1 MDFLSIA
8 LGLLFAV
15 TLIRSLLTLTSA
27 NRSKNLPP
35 GPAQLPIIGNL
46 HQMGNK
52 PHQSLARLA
61 KIYGPIMSLK
71 LGRVTTVVITSAAAA
86 KEVLQK
92 QDLAFSGRSVP
103 DAVNAHGQAQF
114 SVVWL
119 PVGSRWRSLR
129 KILNSNIFSGN
140 RLDANQHLR
149 SKKVDE
155 LIAYCRRSCQAGEA
169 VDIGR
174 AGFRTSLNLLSNTLF
189 STDLTDPYQ
198 DSAKEFKEVV
208 EDISGVAG
216 KPNLVDYFPVF
227 KKIDPQRIRQ
237 HMAVNFGK
245 VLERF
250 DGLFNERLEFRKLRK
265 PVGSN
270 DDVLDVLLNVAE
282 EDPDEIDRTHIERM
296 CLDLFIAGTDTTS
309 STLEWA
315 MTELLRNPGSMAKA
329 KKELEQVIGKG
340 KTIEEGDLPR
350 LPYLQCVMKETLRMH
365 PAVPFLIPRRV
376 EVDVEMWGY
385 NIPKGAQVL
394 VNAWAIGRDPSLWED
409 SLAFKP
415 ERFLAS
421 ELDVRGRDFELIPFG
436 AGRRM
441 CPGLPLAM
449 RMVPVMLGSLINSF
463 DWQLDGGIAPMDLG
477 MEEKFGITLQKAI
490 PLCAVPK
497 PLVSHTGK
505 EKMDYISSIAL
516 GLLLALTLIQAILSH
531 TRRKSTNLPPGPAPL
546 PIIGSLH
553 KLGDQPHQ
561 SLAKLAKDYGP
572 VMSLKLGRVTTVVI
586 SSSAAA
592 KEVLQKQD
600 IAFSSRSI
608 PDAVNAH
615 SQSRFSVVW
624 LPVGSRWRSLRKIL
638 NSNIFSGSRLDA
650 NQHLRSKKVEELL
663 SYCRKSCQA
672 GEAVDVG
679 RAAFRTSLNLLS
691 NTMFSKDLADPYQ
704 DSAKEFKEL
713 VGSIMAE
720 AGRPNLVDYFP
731 VLKKIDP
738 QGIRRRMTVHFG
750 KVIEL
755 FHGLINERLELRRLN
770 KPVGSNDVLD
780 VLLNIAEEIPDEI
793 DITHIERLCL
803 DLFVAGSDTTSSTL
817 EWAMAEL
824 LLNPVTMAKAKA
836 ELEQVIGKGKIIEEA
851 DVSRLPYLQCIV
863 KEALRMH
870 PAVPFLIPRRVEVD
884 VEACGYTVPKGAQV
898 LVNVWAIGRDPT
910 LWEDPLSFNPERF
923 LASDLDIR
931 GRDFELIPFGAGRR
945 ICPGLPLAIRMV
957 PVMLGSL
964 INSFNWEL
972 DGGVA
977 SKELAMEE
985 KFGIT
990 LQKAQPLRAVPMALV
1005 L

>member
-1 MDFLSIA
+1 REWHLLFERQRGRRKKKMDFLSIA

-15 TLIRSLLTLTSA
+15 TLIQSLLTLTRA

-35 GPAQLPIIGNL
+35 GPAPLPIIGNL

-129 KILNSNIFSGN
+129 KVLNSNIFSGS

-149 SKKVDE
+149 TKKVDE
-155 LIAYCRRSCQAGEA
+155 LVAYCRRSCQAGEA

-208 EDISGVAG
+208 ENISGVAG

-250 DGLFNERLEFRKLRK
+250 DGLFNERLEFRRSRK
-265 PVGSN
+265 PVGTN
-270 DDVLDVLLNVAE
+270 DVLDVLLNVAE

-296 CLDLFIAGTDTTS
+296 CLDLFVAGTDTTS

-315 MTELLRNPGSMAKA
+315 MTELLRNSGSMAKT

-463 DWQLDGGIAPMDLG
+463 DWQLNGGIAPKDLG

-490 PLCAVPK
+490 PLCAVPM
-497 PLVSHTGK
+497 PLVV
-505 EKMDYISSIAL
+505 
-516 GLLLALTLIQAILSH
+516 Q
-531 TRRKSTNLPPGPAPL
+531 N
-546 PIIGSLH
+546 
-553 KLGDQPHQ
+553 
-561 SLAKLAKDYGP
+561 
-572 VMSLKLGRVTTVVI
+572 
-586 SSSAAA
+586 
-592 KEVLQKQD
+592 
-600 IAFSSRSI
+600 
-608 PDAVNAH
+608 
-615 SQSRFSVVW
+615 
-624 LPVGSRWRSLRKIL
+624 
-638 NSNIFSGSRLDA
+638 
-650 NQHLRSKKVEELL
+650 
-663 SYCRKSCQA
+663 
-672 GEAVDVG
+672 
-679 RAAFRTSLNLLS
+679 
-691 NTMFSKDLADPYQ
+691 
-704 DSAKEFKEL
+704 
-713 VGSIMAE
+713 
-720 AGRPNLVDYFP
+720 
-731 VLKKIDP
+731 
-738 QGIRRRMTVHFG
+738 
-750 KVIEL
+750 
-755 FHGLINERLELRRLN
+755 
-770 KPVGSNDVLD
+770 
-780 VLLNIAEEIPDEI
+780 
-793 DITHIERLCL
+793 
-803 DLFVAGSDTTSSTL
+803 
-817 EWAMAEL
+817 
-824 LLNPVTMAKAKA
+824 
-836 ELEQVIGKGKIIEEA
+836 
-851 DVSRLPYLQCIV
+851 
-863 KEALRMH
+863 
-870 PAVPFLIPRRVEVD
+870 
-884 VEACGYTVPKGAQV
+884 
-898 LVNVWAIGRDPT
+898 
-910 LWEDPLSFNPERF
+910 
-923 LASDLDIR
+923 
-931 GRDFELIPFGAGRR
+931 
-945 ICPGLPLAIRMV
+945 
-957 PVMLGSL
+957 
-964 INSFNWEL
+964 
-972 DGGVA
+972 
-977 SKELAMEE
+977 
-985 KFGIT
+985 
-990 LQKAQPLRAVPMALV
+990 
-1005 L
+1005 

>member
-15 TLIRSLLTLTSA
+15 TLIQSLLTLTST

-35 GPAQLPIIGNL
+35 GPAPLPIIGNL

-52 PHQSLARLA
+52 PHQSLPRLA
-61 KIYGPIMSLK
+61 KIYGLIMSLK
-71 LGRVTTVVITSAAAA
+71 LGRVTTVVITSAAAG

-129 KILNSNIFSGN
+129 KVLNSNIFSGS

-155 LIAYCRRSCQAGEA
+155 LIAYCRRSCQAGFGQR
-169 VDIGR
+169 I
-174 AGFRTSLNLLSNTLF
+174 
-189 STDLTDPYQ
+189 
-198 DSAKEFKEVV
+198 KEVV
-208 EDISGVAG
+208 EKISGVAG
-216 KPNLVDYFPVF
+216 KPKLVDYFPVL

-250 DGLFNERLEFRKLRK
+250 DGLFNERLDFMRLRK

-270 DDVLDVLLNVAE
+270 DVLDVLLNVAE
-282 EDPDEIDRTHIERM
+282 EDPDEIDRTLIERM
-296 CLDLFIAGTDTTS
+296 CLDLFVAGTDTTS
-309 STLEWA
+309 STVEWA
-315 MTELLRNPGSMAKA
+315 MTELLRNPG
-329 KKELEQVIGKG
+329 
-340 KTIEEGDLPR
+340 T
-350 LPYLQCVMKETLRMH
+350 
-365 PAVPFLIPRRV
+365 VPFFIPRRV

-409 SLAFKP
+409 CLAFKT

-421 ELDVRGRDFELIPFG
+421 ELD
-436 AGRRM
+436 
-441 CPGLPLAM
+441 
-449 RMVPVMLGSLINSF
+449 
-463 DWQLDGGIAPMDLG
+463 
-477 MEEKFGITLQKAI
+477 
-490 PLCAVPK
+490 
-497 PLVSHTGK
+497 
-505 EKMDYISSIAL
+505 
-516 GLLLALTLIQAILSH
+516 AILSH
-531 TRRKSTNLPPGPAPL
+531 TRRKSKNFPPGPAPL

-572 VMSLKLGRVTTVVI
+572 IMSLKLGRVTTVVI
-586 SSSAAA
+586 SSSDAA

-615 SQSRFSVVW
+615 SQSQFSVVW

-650 NQHLRSKKVEELL
+650 NQHLRSTKVEELV

-672 GEAVDVG
+672 GEAVD
-679 RAAFRTSLNLLS
+679 
-691 NTMFSKDLADPYQ
+691 

-713 VGSIMAE
+713 VRSIMAE

-755 FHGLINERLELRRLN
+755 CRGLINERLELRRLN

-780 VLLNIAEEIPDEI
+780 VLLNIAEVIPDEI
-793 DITHIERLCL
+793 DVTHIERMCL

-923 LASDLDIR
+923 LASELDVR

-945 ICPGLPLAIRMV
+945 ICPGLPLAIRTV

-990 LQKAQPLRAVPMALV
+990 LQKAQPLRAVPMPLV
-1005 L
+1005 